1 MDVFDPREVRGKMII
16 DNQNDNNNQDDND
29 NQEDHDNQQMGGKMI
44 MIIEMTMIFTRW
56 EGTPSEKLVLQDIRK
71 PSGEDWEYMD
81 RRQEIVFIGHRMKSQ
96 VIQDLLDQC
105 LLTEEEMA
113 LGPEMWKETMEQ
125 VDIIKLSLDEEEEED
140 EECDDEDCEDED
152 CEGAKEEKEEEAP
165 QGAGS
170 GEGKKRKMENK
181 GNDQPLKK
189 R

>member
-1 MDVFDPREVRGKMII
+1 MKI
-16 DNQNDNNNQDDND
+16 
-29 NQEDHDNQQMGGKMI
+29 KMI
-44 MIIEMTMIFTRW
+44 MIFSRW

-113 LGPEMWKETMEQ
+113 LGPEMWKETMEE
-125 VDIIKLSLDEEEEED
+125 VDIIKLSLDEEDD

-152 CEGAKEEKEEEAP
+152 CEGAKEEKEEKAP
-165 QGAGS
+165 QGS
-170 GEGKKRKMENK
+170 GESKKRKMENK

>member
-1 MDVFDPREVRGKMII
+1 
-16 DNQNDNNNQDDND
+16 
-29 NQEDHDNQQMGGKMI
+29 MGGKMI

-113 LGPEMWKETMEQ
+113 LGPEMWKETMEE
-125 VDIIKLSLDEEEEED
+125 VDIIKLSLDEEGED

-152 CEGAKEEKEEEAP
+152 CEGAKEEKAEEAP

>member
-1 MDVFDPREVRGKMII
+1 
-16 DNQNDNNNQDDND
+16 
-29 NQEDHDNQQMGGKMI
+29 

-71 PSGEDWEYMD
+71 ESGEEWEYKD

-113 LGPEMWKETMEQ
+113 LGPEMWKETMEE
-125 VDIIKLSLDEEEEED
+125 VDIIKLSLDEEDD

>member
-1 MDVFDPREVRGKMII
+1 
-16 DNQNDNNNQDDND
+16 
-29 NQEDHDNQQMGGKMI
+29 MGGKMI

-71 PSGEDWEYMD
+71 ESGEEWEYKD

-113 LGPEMWKETMEQ
+113 LGPEMWKETMEE
-125 VDIIKLSLDEEEEED
+125 VDIIKLSLDEEDD

>member
-1 MDVFDPREVRGKMII
+1 
-16 DNQNDNNNQDDND
+16 
-29 NQEDHDNQQMGGKMI
+29 

-71 PSGEDWEYMD
+71 PSGEDWEYKD

-113 LGPEMWKETMEQ
+113 LGPEMWKETMEE

-140 EECDDEDCEDED
+140 EECDDEDCEDEN

-165 QGAGS
+165 QGS
-170 GEGKKRKMENK
+170 GESKKRKMENK

>member
-1 MDVFDPREVRGKMII
+1 M
-16 DNQNDNNNQDDND
+16 
-29 NQEDHDNQQMGGKMI
+29 

-71 PSGEDWEYMD
+71 ESGEDWEYKD

-113 LGPEMWKETMEQ
+113 LGPEMWKETMEE
-125 VDIIKLSLDEEEEED
+125 VDIIKLSLDEEEDD
-140 EECDDEDCEDED
+140 EECDDEDCEDVD

-165 QGAGS
+165 QAGGS
-170 GEGKKRKMENK
+170 RESKKRKMENK